1 LKHSQSRSVTVD
13 LRGASNGL
21 ALTISD
27 DGEGFDVDAEW
38 GTGLGLISMS
48 ERIEAVGGTFDLRSR
63 CGEGTLLTIT
73 VPVAA
78 DAAPDLTTIER
89 AG

>member
-1 LKHSQSRSVTVD
+1 MTVD

-63 CGEGTLLTIT
+63 RGEGTFFTIT
-73 VPVAA
+73 VPLAV
-78 DAAPDLTTIER
+78 DAAAELTAIER

>member
-1 LKHSQSRSVTVD
+1 MAVD

-27 DGEGFDVDAEW
+27 DGEGFNVDAEW

-63 CGEGTLLTIT
+63 LGEGTFFTIT
-73 VPVAA
+73 VPLAVDTAA
-78 DAAPDLTTIER
+78 EVTAIER